1 MNLKISL
8 VAFLLL
14 VSFSLIAFAFSL
26 IGVAGSVIDSVWKV
40 VALCLGLSLLTG
52 FAYPHIRGVK
62 RGDLLS
68 TNTIMHNGHN
78 HPGATVINLLGGPT
92 AVAMQSGRVG
102 SRIKLNFQGRQAEGI
117 IVSYAST
124 FSAAAVKITEMEQVS
139 FNSLKS

>member
-8 VAFLLL
+8 VSFLLL

-26 IGVAGSVIDSVWKV
+26 VGVAGSVIDSVWKV
-40 VALCLGLSLLTG
+40 VSLCLGLSLLVG

-68 TNTIMHNGHN
+68 TNTTMHNH
-78 HPGATVINLLGGPT
+78 HAGATIINILGGPT

-102 SRIKLNFQGRQAEGI
+102 SRIKVNFQGRNAEGI

-124 FSAAAVKITEMEQVS
+124 FSPAAIKVTEMEQVS
-139 FNSLKS
+139 FNSYKV

>member
-8 VAFLLL
+8 VSFLLL

-26 IGVAGSVIDSVWKV
+26 IGIPGSVIDSVWKV
-40 VALCLGLSLLTG
+40 VALCIGISLLGG

-68 TNTIMHNGHN
+68 TNAVMHNGHN

-102 SRIKLNFQGRQAEGI
+102 SRIKINFQGRNAEGI

-124 FSAAAVKITEMEQVS
+124 FSAAVVKITEMEQVS
-139 FNSLKS
+139 FTSYKA